1 MPQKCLIFCVHYGI
15 LNYNYIISRGV
26 IKVAAD
32 APIRVVELF
41 AGVGGFRVGL
51 ERSSSRFQTVWANQW
66 EPGQAGQWAYKCYTR
81 NFGEKSFCSNEDIA
95 AVIDQ
100 VPKHDYWSAVFPAKI
115 IP

>member
-1 MPQKCLIFCVHYGI
+1 MLQKCLIFCVHYGI

-51 ERSSSRFQTVWANQW
+51 GFKQYGQTNGNPVR
-66 EPGQAGQWAYKCYTR
+66 PGNGLTNATPGILAKSLFVLTKISLLLLTKCL
-81 NFGEKSFCSNEDIA
+81 SMI
-95 AVIDQ
+95 
-100 VPKHDYWSAVFPAKI
+100 YWSAVFPAKI